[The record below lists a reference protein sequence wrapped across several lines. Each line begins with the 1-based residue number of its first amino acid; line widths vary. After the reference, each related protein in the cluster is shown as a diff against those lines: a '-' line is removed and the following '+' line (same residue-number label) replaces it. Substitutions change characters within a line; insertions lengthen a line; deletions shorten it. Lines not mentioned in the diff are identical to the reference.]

1 MRDLGFGGMFFLIF
15 TLLGALPVE
24 VKAGNELRDIRGP
37 LDLSWM
43 SPWVGRGL
51 IVAIPLLI
59 LAAAWLRRRRKQALG
74 TRELKESA
82 VGRAR
87 KRLAEVLSCIGEPD
101 PFCTRLS
108 EIIRVYLEE
117 RFGLQAPDQTTE
129 EFLEGLKISSALD
142 LRHKQ
147 LLEVFLT
154 QCDWVKFAKGN
165 PEKDELGRLHQ
176 VAATLVDETGEG
188 TRGGQL
194 K

>member
-1 MRDLGFGGMFFLIF
+1 MRDLGFGGLILLIF
-15 TLLGALPVE
+15 SLLGIVPIDVR
-24 VKAGNELRDIRGP
+24 AGDGLKEIRGP
-37 LDLSWM
+37 IDLSWI

-51 IVAIPLLI
+51 LVGIPLSI
-59 LAAAWLRRRRKQALG
+59 LAAAWLHRRRKRALV

-82 VGRAR
+82 VSRAR
-87 KRLAEVLSCIGEPD
+87 RRLAEALGCIGEPD

-129 EFLEGLKISSALD
+129 EFLEGLKVSSALD

-147 LLEVFLT
+147 LLEEFLT

-188 TRGGQL
+188 ARGGRL